1 MARPY
6 DRFFKVRHEA
16 EQLLREL
23 RIETLP
29 IDPFVIARQLDIELK
44 PLPASAGGASGMLL
58 HVNGVFG
65 IGYPTHVNNKGF
77 RRFSV
82 AHEIG
87 HYRLPGHI
95 DAVLNG
101 RGQHFSRAGFR
112 SSDRYEQ
119 EADQFASALLMPA
132 KLFVAAVGRAG
143 EGIQAIETLQARCET
158 SLEATAIRYVQTS
171 RDPVAVIRSGADT
184 IDYAVMSSS
193 LMDFPSLDWI
203 RKGTPLP
210 SGSVTAD
217 FNADAENIARG
228 RRAKGQ
234 SCLQDWFNG
243 QHRQE
248 IVEEVVG
255 LGSYGKALTVLTGME
270 PPDEVEDDEGDLEES
285 WAVSFRR

>member
-1 MARPY
+1 MARSH
-6 DRFFKVRHEA
+6 DKFLFVRGEA
-16 EQLLREL
+16 DQLLREL
-23 RIETLP
+23 RIDTLP
-29 IDPFVIARQLDIELK
+29 IDPFAIARRLDIELK

-65 IGYPTHVNNKGF
+65 IGYPTHINNEGF

-95 DAVLNG
+95 NAILNG
-101 RGQHFSRAGFR
+101 RGQHLSKAGFR
-112 SSDRYEQ
+112 STDRYEQ

-132 KLFVAAVGRAG
+132 KLFAAAAGRAG
-143 EGIQAIETLQARCET
+143 DGLQAIETLQAMCET
-158 SLEATAIRYVQTS
+158 SLEATAIRYAQTS
-171 RDPVAVIRSGADT
+171 RDPVAVIRSGAGT

-193 LMDFPSLDWI
+193 LMDFPGLDWI
-203 RKGTPLP
+203 RKRTPLP

-217 FNADAENIARG
+217 FNADAENITRG
-228 RRAKGQ
+228 RRAEGRGY
-234 SCLQDWFNG
+234 LQDWFNG

-255 LGSYGKALTVLTGME
+255 LGSYDKALTVLTGME
-270 PPDEVEDDEGDLEES
+270 SPDEFVDEEANLEES
-285 WAVSFRR
+285 WAVRFRR

>member
-1 MARPY
+1 MARRR
-6 DRFFKVRHEA
+6 DQFFKVRQEA

-23 RIETLP
+23 QIEALP
-29 IDPFVIARQLDIELK
+29 VDPFAIAHQLDIELK

-58 HVNGVFG
+58 HVSGVFG
-65 IGYPTHVNNKGF
+65 IGYPTHINNEGF

-95 DAVLNG
+95 DAVLNAQ
-101 RGQHFSRAGFR
+101 GQHFSKAGFR
-112 SSDRYEQ
+112 STDRYEQ

-132 KLFVAAVGRAG
+132 KLFAAAAGRAG
-143 EGIQAIETLQARCET
+143 DGLQAIETLQAACQT
-158 SLEATAIRYVQTS
+158 SLEATAIRYAQTS
-171 RDPVAVIRSGADT
+171 RDPVAVIRSGVGT
-184 IDYAVMSSS
+184 IDYAVMSSA
-193 LMDFPSLDWI
+193 LMDFPGLDWI

-217 FNADAENIARG
+217 FNADAENIARR
-228 RRAKGQ
+228 RRAEGQ
-234 SCLQDWFNG
+234 SYLQDWFNG

-255 LGSYGKALTVLTGME
+255 LGRYGKTLTVLTGME
-270 PPDEVEDDEGDLEES
+270 PPDEFEDEESDLEES
-285 WAVSFRR
+285 WAVRFRR

>member
-44 PLPASAGGASGMLL
+44 SLPASAGGASGMLL

-193 LMDFPSLDWI
+193 LMDFPRLDWI

-270 PPDEVEDDEGDLEES
+270 PPDELEDDEGDLEES